1 MTAAVSSVS
10 LNWVIAA
17 FLLIFRC
24 PPTSLHQRFA
34 QGKHAPLEHGPVFG
48 YQRLQQ
54 RARSAKNAEM
64 IPMLAPTSPESA
76 GMSRAALDR
85 VEAHLKQRYI
95 ETGRFPGTQLL
106 VYRRGK
112 VVHSAV
118 QGYADLERKVP
129 VRDDT
134 IFRIYSMTK
143 PITSVA
149 FMMLFEEGRVA
160 LDEPVHKYI
169 PEWKNLGV
177 FAAGNAPAF
186 LTRPPSRPML
196 IVDLLRHTSGLTYGF
211 QQRSN
216 VDAAYR
222 EKKIGDVVKAG
233 TLQTM
238 IEDLANIPLE
248 FSPGEAWN
256 YSLSTD
262 VVGYL
267 IGKISG
273 RPFEQFL
280 KERIFD
286 PLGMND
292 TDFYVPADKAHRLAA
307 CYSADPQGGMTFH
320 ATERKGSLTLQD
332 DPTTSSFLLPPA
344 LVSGGGGLCST
355 VADYLIFCRALLNG
369 GELDGVRLLGP
380 KTLKLMTSN
389 HLPNGLDLPAMSRSL
404 FSEATYNGI
413 GFGLGFS
420 VTMDP
425 AKTLIP
431 GSAGEY
437 SWGGAATTSFWVD
450 PAEELIAIFMTQV
463 LPSSAYPIRRELRTM
478 VYAAITASNL

>member
-1 MTAAVSSVS
+1 
-10 LNWVIAA
+10 
-17 FLLIFRC
+17 
-24 PPTSLHQRFA
+24 
-34 QGKHAPLEHGPVFG
+34 
-48 YQRLQQ
+48 
-54 RARSAKNAEM
+54 
-64 IPMLAPTSPESA
+64 MLAPPPASPESA
-76 GMSRAALDR
+76 GMSKAALDR
-85 VEAHLKQRYI
+85 LEHHLKSRYVDA
-95 ETGRFPGTQLL
+95 GRFPGTQLL
-106 VYRRGK
+106 VYRRGN
-112 VVHSAV
+112 VVHSTV
-118 QGYADLERKVP
+118 QGFADLERKVP
-129 VRDDT
+129 LKDDT

-177 FAAGNAPAF
+177 FVAGNAPAF

-222 EKKIGDVVKAG
+222 EMKVGAIAKAG
-233 TLQTM
+233 TLQSM
-238 IEDLANIPLE
+238 IEDLSRIPLE

-262 VVGYL
+262 VIGYL

-273 RPFEQFL
+273 KPFEQFL
-280 KERIFD
+280 KERILN

-292 TDFYVPADKAHRLAA
+292 TDFFVPADKAHRLAA
-307 CYSADPQGGMTFH
+307 CYSADGKDGM
-320 ATERKGSLTLQD
+320 TLQD
-332 DPTTSSFLLPPA
+332 DPTTSSFLSPPA

-355 VADYLIFCRALLNG
+355 AADYLTFCRALLNG
-369 GELDGVRLLGP
+369 GEVGGVRLIGP

-389 HLPNGLDLPAMSRSL
+389 HLPGGRDLTEMSRSL
-404 FSEATYNGI
+404 FSEATNAGV

-425 AKTLIP
+425 AKTLIS

-437 SWGGAATTSFWVD
+437 AWGGAASTAFWID
-450 PAEELIAIFMTQV
+450 PAEDLITIFMTQV
-463 LPSSAYPIRRELRTM
+463 LPSSCYPVRRELRTM
-478 VYAAITASNL
+478 VYAAITDSNL

>member
-1 MTAAVSSVS
+1 
-10 LNWVIAA
+10 
-17 FLLIFRC
+17 
-24 PPTSLHQRFA
+24 
-34 QGKHAPLEHGPVFG
+34 
-48 YQRLQQ
+48 
-54 RARSAKNAEM
+54 
-64 IPMLAPTSPESA
+64 MLAPTPASPESA
-76 GMSRAALDR
+76 GMSKAAFDR
-85 VEAHLKQRYI
+85 IEAHLKHRYI
-95 ETGRFPGTQLL
+95 DAGRFPGTQLV

-112 VVHSAV
+112 VVHSAA
-118 QGYADLERKVP
+118 QGFADVERKVP
-129 VRDDT
+129 VKDDT

-177 FAAGNAPAF
+177 FQAGTLPAF

-222 EKKIGDVVKAG
+222 EKQIGEIEKTG
-233 TLQTM
+233 TLQSM
-238 IEDLANIPLE
+238 IEDLAKFPLE

-256 YSLSTD
+256 YSVSTD
-262 VVGYL
+262 VIGYL

-273 RPFEQFL
+273 KPFEQFL

-286 PLGMND
+286 PLGMTD
-292 TDFYVPADKAHRLAA
+292 TDFFVPSAKAHRLAA
-307 CYSADPQGGMTFH
+307 CYSADGKGGM
-320 ATERKGSLTLQD
+320 TLQD
-332 DPTTSSFLLPPA
+332 DPAESSFLAPPT

-355 VADYLIFCRALLNG
+355 AADYLSFCRALLNR
-369 GELDGVRLLGP
+369 GELGEVRLIGP
-380 KTLKLMTSN
+380 KTLALMTSN
-389 HLPNGLDLPAMSRSL
+389 HLPGGRDLTEMSRSL
-404 FSEATYNGI
+404 FSEATYAGV

-420 VTMDP
+420 VTMNP
-425 AKTLIP
+425 ALTLIP

-437 SWGGAATTSFWVD
+437 AWGGAASTSFWID
-450 PAEELIAIFMTQV
+450 PAEDLIAIFMTQL
-463 LPSSAYPIRRELRTM
+463 LPSSSYPVRRELRTM
-478 VYAAITASNL
+478 VYSAITDSNL

>member
-1 MTAAVSSVS
+1 
-10 LNWVIAA
+10 
-17 FLLIFRC
+17 
-24 PPTSLHQRFA
+24 
-34 QGKHAPLEHGPVFG
+34 
-48 YQRLQQ
+48 
-54 RARSAKNAEM
+54 
-64 IPMLAPTSPESA
+64 MLAPTSPESA
-76 GMSRAALDR
+76 GMSKAALDR
-85 VEAHLKQRYI
+85 VDAHLKNRYI
-95 ETGRFPGTQLL
+95 DAGRYPGIQLL
-106 VYRRGK
+106 ICRRGK
-112 VVHSAV
+112 VVHSTV
-118 QGYADLERKVP
+118 QGYADVERKVP

-177 FAAGNAPAF
+177 FVAGSAPAF
-186 LTRPPSRPML
+186 AARPPSRPML
-196 IVDLLRHTSGLTYGF
+196 IIDLLRHTSGLTYGF

-222 EKKIGDVVKAG
+222 EKKITNTG
-233 TLQTM
+233 TMETM
-238 IEDLANIPLE
+238 IEDISKIPLE

-256 YSLSTD
+256 YSVSAD

-292 TDFYVPADKAHRLAA
+292 TGFYVPPDKADRFAA
-307 CYSADPQGGMTFH
+307 CYSADPPDRVSFV
-320 ATERKGSLTLQD
+320 AADRKAALYLQD
-332 DPTTSSFLLPPA
+332 DPTTSPFLKPPSFI
-344 LVSGGGGLCST
+344 SGGGGLCST
-355 VADYLIFCRALLNG
+355 AADYLTFCRALING
-369 GELDGVRLLGP
+369 GELGGVRLLGP
-380 KTLKLMTSN
+380 KTLKLMTTN
-389 HLPNGLDLPAMSRSL
+389 HLPDGRDLPAMSRSM

-413 GFGLGFS
+413 GFGLGFA

-425 AKTLIP
+425 AKTLLP
-431 GSAGEY
+431 GSVGEY
-437 SWGGAATTSFWVD
+437 NWGGAASTAFWID
-450 PAEELIAIFMTQV
+450 PAEELITIFMTQ
-463 LPSSAYPIRRELRTM
+463 LMPSSTYPLRRELRTL
-478 VYAAITASNL
+478 VYSAITESNL

>member
-1 MTAAVSSVS
+1 
-10 LNWVIAA
+10 
-17 FLLIFRC
+17 
-24 PPTSLHQRFA
+24 
-34 QGKHAPLEHGPVFG
+34 
-48 YQRLQQ
+48 
-54 RARSAKNAEM
+54 
-64 IPMLAPTSPESA
+64 MLAPTSPESA
-76 GMSRAALDR
+76 GMSKAALDR
-85 VEAHLKQRYI
+85 IEDHLKRRYI
-95 ETGRFPGTQLL
+95 EAGRFPGTQLV

-112 VVHSAV
+112 VVHSTV
-118 QGYADLERKVP
+118 QGLADIERNVP
-129 VRDDT
+129 IKDDT

-169 PEWKNLGV
+169 PEWKDLGV
-177 FAAGNAPAF
+177 FVAGTGPGF
-186 LTRPPSRPML
+186 LTRPPSRPMQ

-211 QQRSN
+211 QQRTN

-222 EKKIGDVVKAG
+222 GMKIGEMEKAG
-233 TLQTM
+233 TLDTM
-238 IEDLANIPLE
+238 IEGLARIPLE
-248 FSPGEAWN
+248 FSPGEAFN
-256 YSLSTD
+256 YSVSTD
-262 VVGYL
+262 VIGYL

-286 PLGMND
+286 PLGMSD

-307 CYSADPQGGMTFH
+307 CYSADPQGSTTFH
-320 ATERKGSLTLQD
+320 ATERKGNLTLQD
-332 DPTTSSFLLPPA
+332 DPATSSFLSPPSFI
-344 LVSGGGGLCST
+344 SGGGGLVST
-355 VADYLIFCRALLNG
+355 ASDYLTFCRALLNG
-369 GELDGVRLLGP
+369 GELGGVRLLGP
-380 KTLKLMTSN
+380 KTLALMTSN
-389 HLPNGLDLPAMSRSL
+389 HLPGGRYLAELSRSL
-404 FSEATYNGI
+404 FSEAAYNGI

-437 SWGGAATTSFWVD
+437 AWGGAATTSFWID

-478 VYAAITASNL
+478 VYAAITESNL